1 MPLVPHSDEL
11 RRLASAPGND
21 HPRLSTGAALPTS
34 APTSDAPCRRSSTG
48 TETPVSA
55 SAAAC
60 GVWTQADDSTA
71 QDARKQTRLRGVPR
85 NARSAWH
92 PFVATIRDR
101 HRCIDP
107 SQLSKRPTHLT
118 PFSHPA
124 PPRRASPRLGSAE
137 HYAGSTSREARTSIR
152 MHRTG
157 NLQTRLSKMSTRFRL
172 DCCSWRLQRAL
183 RFTALGPLRRPIPRL
198 GPALSSGR
206 NRDGSVTSEIPAA

>member
-1 MPLVPHSDEL
+1 MAEVLAHASFRRSEVSAARNRTRTSSGASRAPLVMTTRVS
-11 RRLASAPGND
+11 
-21 HPRLSTGAALPTS
+21 STGVALPTS

-137 HYAGSTSREARTSIR
+137 HYAGSTSREAQTSIQMR
-152 MHRTG
+152 RTG
-157 NLQTRLSKMSTRFRL
+157 NLQP
-172 DCCSWRLQRAL
+172 DCQR
-183 RFTALGPLRRPIPRL
+183 
-198 GPALSSGR
+198 
-206 NRDGSVTSEIPAA
+206 